1 MKQILLL
8 SMVFLFAIACKN
20 EDKSVKVLETDSTT
34 ISFTETLFD
43 FGEIMQGEQIKHTF
57 IFKNSGDKPLLIKEV
72 HSSCGCTVANYTDK
86 PVNPQSEGFIKVTFN
101 SAGKQGSQ
109 YKTITIISNTKPEK
123 NVLVISGNVKFTSDN

>member
-8 SMVFLFAIACKN
+8 SMVFIFAISCKN
-20 EDKSVKVLETDSTT
+20 TNKSTKILATDSTT
-34 ISFTETLFD
+34 ISFPETKFD

-57 IFKNSGDKPLLIKEV
+57 KFKNSGDKPLIIKEV
-72 HSSCGCTVANYTDK
+72 HSSCGCTVANYTNK

-101 SAGKQGSQ
+101 SAGKQGRQ

-123 NVLVISGNVKFTSDN
+123 NVLIITGNVKLSSDN